1 MRWLNSLA
9 FRFWLSINI
18 IVLTGTLVLSGIY
31 FGRESANLEDSLKKQ
46 GVTAANTINSAIGLY
61 MMKGDYSFITP
72 LAYSLVS
79 EPNIA
84 YVIVK
89 DKEGTTVNQKGDA
102 PMDKDKE
109 KNPYLVEKIPL
120 EYFKEKVGEI
130 EIGLRTTTLKE
141 QRRALFYDT
150 LITTLMISFLSLL
163 FSYLISRGMTSP
175 LRRLLAA
182 TKKVTEGDRNVKV
195 VEAGMVE
202 VQELSASFNTMAQT
216 INNHE
221 KILVNEINKAT
232 QDLSE
237 KVEILEALA
246 NISSSVLEDKIQRLI
261 VLKSTLE
268 SIKNYSKADHISL
281 AFLNKH
287 NHFDIFELTEDGNP
301 LEYEL
306 EVPGSSL
313 QSVISRKLHVVYNN
327 LSLAM
332 MTGFEEMLHDEG
344 MKSMLAIPIIAS
356 NKAIGTLNFASS
368 NTDYFS
374 ESVIEK
380 LSVFTNQIAL
390 AIDRVAAYESLQ
402 HSAYHDYLTDLPN
415 YRLFKIRINEAIE
428 AAKKQPRPLLAVMF
442 LDLDRFKTINDTLG
456 HATGDLILICVGQ
469 KLLSCLSDNDTVTR
483 IGGDEFSILLRDIKD
498 PMEVAEKAKKMI
510 KKLEE
515 PIDIKGYEVPISA
528 SIGIAFYPNDGLD
541 ADSLIK
547 HADRAMY
554 RVKEHGK
561 KNYAIYTQIIDDQL
575 VDPLVLESDLRKAL
589 DKNELVVYYQP
600 KVNIQTGFI
609 SGAEALVRW
618 ISPEKGLISPGSF
631 IPQAEE
637 TGLIVPIGE
646 FVLREAAMQCVN
658 WQANGLPP
666 IPISVNLSYRQL
678 LQTNLVSRIE
688 MILNETG
695 IDPEL
700 IELEITESMSIDLD
714 RSLEILHDLKM
725 LGVKISVDDFGTGYS
740 SLSYIRQL
748 PIDRVKIDQS
758 FVRDMALNPSNKALV
773 STIITMAHNLNLV
786 VTAEGVEK
794 AEEVKYLQLQTC
806 DEIQGYY
813 FSKPI
818 PGVEFEQHYQSILQE
833 AQKWSFRTAV

>member
-1 MRWLNSLA
+1 MQWLNSLA
-9 FRFWLSINI
+9 FRFWLAINI
-18 IVLTGTLVLSGIY
+18 LVLTGTLAISGIY
-31 FGRESANLEDSLKKQ
+31 FGRESANLEDSLKNQ
-46 GVTAANTINSAIGLY
+46 GITAANTINSAIGLY

-84 YVIVK
+84 YVIVR
-89 DKEGTTVNQKGDA
+89 DKNGTTVNQKGDV

-109 KNPYLVEKIPL
+109 TNPYLVEKVPL

-130 EIGLRTTTLKE
+130 EIGLKTTALKE
-141 QRRALFYDT
+141 QRNALFYDT
-150 LITTLMISFLSLL
+150 LFTTLMVSFLSIL
-163 FSYLISRGMTSP
+163 FSYLISRGMASP

-182 TKKVTEGDRNVKV
+182 TKKMTEGDRNVKV
-195 VEAGMVE
+195 VEGGMIE

-221 KILVNEINKAT
+221 QILVNEINKAT
-232 QDLSE
+232 KELSE

-246 NISSSVLEDKIQRLI
+246 NISSSVLEDKIQRLE

-268 SIKNYSKADHISL
+268 SIKKYSKADHISL
-281 AFLNKH
+281 AFLNKED
-287 NHFDIFELTEDGNP
+287 HFDIFELNEDGNP
-301 LEYEL
+301 QEYEL
-306 EVPGSSL
+306 EGDCSSL
-313 QSVISRKLHVVYNN
+313 YSSIKIKKFVVYNN
-327 LSLAM
+327 LRMTM
-332 MTGFEEMLHDEG
+332 MTGFEEMLLEEG
-344 MKSMLAIPIIAS
+344 MNSLLAIPIIAS
-356 NKAIGTLNFASS
+356 NTAIGTLNFASEK
-368 NTDYFS
+368 TDYFS
-374 ESVIEK
+374 ASVIEK

-402 HSAYHDYLTDLPN
+402 HSAFHDYLTDLPN

-428 AAKKQPRPLLAVMF
+428 AVKNQPRPLLAVMF

-456 HATGDLILICVGQ
+456 HATGDRILIYVGQ

-498 PMEVAEKAKKMI
+498 PMEVAEKAKNMI

-515 PIDIKGYEVPISA
+515 PIEIKGYEVPISA
-528 SIGIAFYPNDGLD
+528 SIGIAFYPNDGMD

-561 KNYAIYTQIIDDQL
+561 KNYAIYTQIIDDQSI
-575 VDPLVLESDLRKAL
+575 DPLVLESDLRKAL

-600 KVNIQTGFI
+600 KINIQNGSI

-618 ISPEKGLISPGSF
+618 ISPEKGVISPASF

-646 FVLREAAMQCVN
+646 FVLREAAQQCVD
-658 WQANGLPP
+658 WQAKGLPP

-678 LQTNLVSRIE
+678 LQTNLVTSIE
-688 MILNETG
+688 TILNDTG

-714 RSLEILHDLKM
+714 RSLEILAELKE

-740 SLSYIRQL
+740 SLSYIRRL

-758 FVRDMALNPSNKALV
+758 FVRDMDLIPSNKALV

-786 VTAEGVEK
+786 VTAEGVET
-794 AEEVKYLQLQTC
+794 ADQVTYLQLQTC

-818 PGVEFEQHYQSILQE
+818 PAQDFECQYQKILEE
-833 AQKWSFRTAV
+833 AGKWSLSTAV